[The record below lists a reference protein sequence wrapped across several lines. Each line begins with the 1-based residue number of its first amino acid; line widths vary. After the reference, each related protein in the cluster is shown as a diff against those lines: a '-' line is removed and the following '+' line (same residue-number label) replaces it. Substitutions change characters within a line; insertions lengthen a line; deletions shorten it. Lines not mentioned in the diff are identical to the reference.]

1 MTELDSVTS
10 SNETEY
16 LEWHLRNYEDMPR
29 EVILKMDLLRVGHW
43 FTDAALELASDAL
56 VKSYRLFSYDL
67 MSMKDMKRKEHRRTP
82 EWFTIRNGHLDLRPV
97 IVQTTLN
104 PDSPYVID
112 IVDGQAR
119 LLLDGRELCDI

>member
-1 MTELDSVTS
+1 MIELDNVTS
-10 SNETEY
+10 SSETEY

-67 MSMKDMKRKEHRRTP
+67 MSMKDIVSGYQQALGVLANSHRTP
-82 EWFTIRNGHLDLRPV
+82 MDKGFQRFN
-97 IVQTTLN
+97 
-104 PDSPYVID
+104 S
-112 IVDGQAR
+112 A
-119 LLLDGRELCDI
+119 

>member
-10 SNETEY
+10 SSETEY

-67 MSMKDMKRKEHRRTP
+67 MSMKDSKLHSTSFP
-82 EWFTIRNGHLDLRPV
+82 PV
-97 IVQTTLN
+97 LASSCQFLHK
-104 PDSPYVID
+104 
-112 IVDGQAR
+112 
-119 LLLDGRELCDI
+119 

>member
-1 MTELDSVTS
+1 MTTTAELDSVTS
-10 SNETEY
+10 SSETEY

-67 MSMKDMKRKEHRRTP
+67 MSMKDSKLHSTSSP
-82 EWFTIRNGHLDLRPV
+82 PV
-97 IVQTTLN
+97 LASSCQFLHK
-104 PDSPYVID
+104 
-112 IVDGQAR
+112 
-119 LLLDGRELCDI
+119 

>member
-1 MTELDSVTS
+1 MTELDNVTS
-10 SNETEY
+10 SSETEY

-67 MSMKDMKRKEHRRTP
+67 IPMKDICSRSRTSSLVAVGYRYFP
-82 EWFTIRNGHLDLRPV
+82 
-97 IVQTTLN
+97 
-104 PDSPYVID
+104 SKPY
-112 IVDGQAR
+112 AYWR
-119 LLLDGRELCDI
+119 LCG